1 MIRGAQE
8 CSDNRGC
15 IVLGML
21 AQKSY
26 NEDSESEKMQVVCS
40 ELKIKISERKLFSL
54 KTNLGL
60 PFK

>member
-8 CSDNRGC
+8 CSDNRC